1 MSRRSLAGLLLV
13 ACLLAM
19 LVARKTSGPDRA
31 LQTQEGGDETKWDPP
46 SPILSMDTASEG
58 PTSPSAFAAFKI
70 DGMI

>member
-1 MSRRSLAGLLLV
+1 
-13 ACLLAM
+13 M